1 MSSAKPPV
9 PRWLDQSKNH
19 FIGEIPTNIDC
30 LKTLWYLNLS
40 SKNFTGYI
48 PTAIENEDLDLL
60 LARIE
65 FILESG
71 RTGKCKERA

>member
-1 MSSAKPPV
+1 
-9 PRWLDQSKNH
+9 
-19 FIGEIPTNIDC
+19 
-30 LKTLWYLNLS
+30 LWYLNLS